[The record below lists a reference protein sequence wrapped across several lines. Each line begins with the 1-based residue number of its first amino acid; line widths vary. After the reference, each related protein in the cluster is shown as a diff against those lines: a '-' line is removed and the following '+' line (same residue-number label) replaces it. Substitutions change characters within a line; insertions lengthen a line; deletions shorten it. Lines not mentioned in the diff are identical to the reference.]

1 SGCEDQALLQTG
13 PRTASPALPARPGLI
28 DRDPRIGEVYLT
40 REEIATRIGELGAEI
55 AREYAGRE
63 PLLVGSLKASLI
75 FLTDLSRAL
84 PIPHALDFI
93 ELAGYGSAQMGG
105 HEQIRVLK
113 DLDADIRDRDVLLVE
128 DVIDTGLTL
137 NYLVRT
143 FELRQPRSV
152 AAVTLLD
159 RPYRR
164 LVDDLPVR
172 YVGFVV
178 PDELFVGY
186 GFDIEERWRQL
197 PDLHLL
203 RM

>member
-1 SGCEDQALLQTG
+1 V
-13 PRTASPALPARPGLI
+13 R
-28 DRDPRIGEVYLT
+28 
-40 REEIATRIGELGAEI
+40 ELGAEI
-55 AREYAGRE
+55 ARDFDGRE
-63 PLLVGSLKASLI
+63 PLLVGSLKASLVFI
-75 FLTDLSRAL
+75 SDLSRA
-84 PIPHALDFI
+84 IPMLHGLDFV
-93 ELAGYGSAQMGG
+93 ELAGYGSAAMGG

-113 DLDADIRDRDVLLVE
+113 DLDADIAGRDVLIVE
-128 DVIDTGLTL
+128 DVVDTGLTL
-137 NYLVRT
+137 HYLVRT
-143 FELRQPRSV
+143 LELREPASV

-186 GFDIEERWRQL
+186 GFDLDEQWRHL

-203 RM
+203 RNLG

>member
-1 SGCEDQALLQTG
+1 MELDE
-13 PRTASPALPARPGLI
+13 RV
-28 DRDPRIGEVYLT
+28 GEVYLT
-40 REEIATRIGELGAEI
+40 REELAARVRELGAEL
-55 AREYAGRE
+55 ARDYDGRE
-63 PLLVGSLKASLI
+63 PLLVGSLKASLVFI
-75 FLTDLSRAL
+75 SDLSRAL
-84 PIPHALDFI
+84 PILHGLDFI

-113 DLDADIRDRDVLLVE
+113 DLDADIRDRDVIVVE
-128 DVIDTGLTL
+128 DVVDTGLTL

-143 FELRQPRSV
+143 FELRAPRSI

-164 LVDDLPVR
+164 LVADLPVR

-186 GFDIEERWRQL
+186 GFDLDEQWRHL
-197 PDLHLL
+197 PDLRLL
-203 RM
+203 RNPGAGRLP

>member
-1 SGCEDQALLQTG
+1 MYLSGHELG
-13 PRTASPALPARPGLI
+13 AR
-28 DRDPRIGEVYLT
+28 VC
-40 REEIATRIGELGAEI
+40 ELGAEL
-55 AREYAGRE
+55 ARDYEGRE
-63 PLLVGSLKASLI
+63 PILVGSLKASFV
-75 FLTDLSRAL
+75 FLADLSRAL
-84 PIPHALDFI
+84 PIVHNLDFV

-113 DLDADIRDRDVLLVE
+113 DLDADIGDRDVLIVE
-128 DVIDTGLTL
+128 DVVDTGLTL
-137 NYLVRT
+137 HYLVRT
-143 FELRQPRSV
+143 LELRKPRSI

-186 GFDIEERWRQL
+186 GFDLDEHWRQL
-197 PDLHLL
+197 PDLRILHLD
-203 RM
+203 REI